1 MTYMDVQSIQNLQSR
16 FVSREVGNEL
26 ILVPLTNNVAQMNSM
41 FTLNETGKF
50 IWENLAKTSNIN
62 ELVAIM
68 TCEFDIDPETARID
82 IQAFLKKLETV
93 LNK

>member
-1 MTYMDVQSIQNLQSR
+1 MDVQSIKNLQSR

-50 IWENLAKTSNIN
+50 IWENLITTTSID

-82 IQAFLKKLETV
+82 INTFLKKLETV

>member
-1 MTYMDVQSIQNLQSR
+1 MDVQSIKNLQSR

-50 IWENLAKTSNIN
+50 MPK
-62 ELVAIM
+62 
-68 TCEFDIDPETARID
+68 
-82 IQAFLKKLETV
+82 Q
-93 LNK
+93 

>member
-1 MTYMDVQSIQNLQSR
+1 MDVQSILNLQSQ

-50 IWENLAKTSNIN
+50 IWENLSKTSGTD
-62 ELVAIM
+62 ELVTIM

-82 IQAFLKKLETV
+82 IESFLKKLETV